1 MGPESKRVGFLIA
14 SEVLGKWVLFSCFS
28 GTVRKLGL
36 YLSWYFL
43 GFHIYGFS
51 ILKGYSLVL
60 FMMSY
65 GGFVVFC
72 KFVPL

>member
-1 MGPESKRVGFLIA
+1 MPLN
-14 SEVLGKWVLFSCFS
+14 
-28 GTVRKLGL
+28 
-36 YLSWYFL
+36 LSWCFL

-51 ILKGYSLVL
+51 TLKGYSLVL

-65 GGFVVFC
+65 GGFVVFEGEIMYLEEFC